1 MKNNVSIDSQNPLEV
16 NYVEF
21 VSSVKRRIL
30 RSQYEALKSVNKEL
44 IALYWDIGQSIV
56 EKQDELGWGKAIVKN
71 LAVDLQKEFV
81 GIKGFSVQNLW
92 NMRLFYLKYRDNL
105 KLQTLSREIAWSHNI
120 AILQKT
126 EEDLEREFYMQMTK
140 RYGWTYRVLI
150 NHIENKSYE
159 KFLLNQTNFDTT
171 VPVKYKDQ
179 AKLAVKDDYT
189 FDFLELGEEHS
200 ERELESSIVNNIGKF
215 LTQMGSDFAFIGNQY
230 RLEVDDEEY
239 FIDLLLFHRRLKS
252 LIAVELKIGKFK
264 PGYAGKMNFYLSVLN
279 DKVRHED
286 ENSSIGIIICKDK
299 NRTTVEYALRDSNKP
314 IGVSTYHLS
323 EKLPKDLKA
332 FLPTADEIVE
342 RLAIFDGLEFENE

>member
-1 MKNNVSIDSQNPLEV
+1 MS
-16 NYVEF
+16 
-21 VSSVKRRIL
+21 SSVVTNKAEHDYVAFVTSVKQRIL
-30 RSQYEALKSVNKEL
+30 KSQYEALKSVNKEL

-92 NMRLFYLKYRDNL
+92 NMRLFYLKYRDNP

-120 AILQKT
+120 AILQKM

-171 VPVKYKDQ
+171 VPAKYKDQ

-200 ERELESSIVNNIGKF
+200 ERELESAIVNNIGKF
-215 LTQMGSDFAFIGNQY
+215 LTQMGNDFAFMGNQY

-264 PGYAGKMNFYLSVLN
+264 PEYAGKMNFYLSALN
-279 DKVRHED
+279 DKVRYED
-286 ENSSIGIIICKDK
+286 ENPSIGIIICKDK

-332 FLPTADEIVE
+332 FFPTADEIVE
-342 RLAIFDGLEFENE
+342 RLAIFDGLELEDE